1 MIDCKNSYDLDEI
14 PHRMMEDKVSTRNCE
29 SCNNLVIEGG
39 IITCKYLLE
48 NQYKIH
54 DKINSK

>member
-1 MIDCKNSYDLDEI
+1 MIDCKNLYELDEI
-14 PHRMMEDKVSTRNCE
+14 PHRMMENDASIKNCE
-29 SCNNLVIEGG
+29 RCNNLVIEGG

-54 DKINSK
+54 DKINKK